1 MKQKIIMKKLSA
13 VTLAF
18 GLCAAAMLFI
28 PSVTGNDQ
36 VQADEQVRSVY
47 TNEPI
52 PAAQASLRPIAVMMP
67 TDKKAQPSYGI
78 GSADVLYEIM
88 AYTHWKYQKLS

>member
-1 MKQKIIMKKLSA
+1 MKQKTIIKKLSA
-13 VTLAF
+13 IALAL
-18 GLCAAAMLFI
+18 GLCAASILFI

-67 TDKKAQPSYGI
+67 VHGCEGK
-78 GSADVLYEIM
+78 E
-88 AYTHWKYQKLS
+88 